1 LTGEVVRRRLPVCG
15 PATFVV
21 LKSFAFADRGEPKDA
36 CDLIYVLRR
45 WPGGA
50 NDIADR
56 LASHAKKHPGTVW
69 NALGKLAN
77 DFAAVDNHG
86 PRRAAAFQGGGTEN
100 LDEAAAD
107 AHGYVDDLLR
117 ACRERGLAISEEP

>member
-50 NDIADR
+50 NDIADGCG
-56 LASHAKKHPGTVW
+56 SSEVTV
-69 NALGKLAN
+69 
-77 DFAAVDNHG
+77 
-86 PRRAAAFQGGGTEN
+86 
-100 LDEAAAD
+100 
-107 AHGYVDDLLR
+107 
-117 ACRERGLAISEEP
+117 RGRF